1 MKKVRALLICL
12 VLLLCAVLLCS
23 CQDEG
28 GETTTAPS
36 TTTRPGGVTDKWTD
50 KDFGATTLKLQ
61 LSEYTDS
68 EFTSGGKK
76 YMQGPDNSSSDRVQ
90 NIVYTRNENAKSELN
105 LNISYYYI
113 NKGWSLASAEI
124 INTENGGSD
133 CPDMYCDMIYDMMIA
148 TMQGCFRNL
157 YTLTTAS
164 GKGNFEFTDENG
176 FLCDFMEGLSMSRDK
191 MYLIGSRYY
200 MDIVRA
206 MMVMPVNIDMYESKY
221 GDISEFYQDIIDGEW
236 TWDYLMK
243 VAKTVYNDKTG
254 DGTSMDDILGFVAE
268 TNGGMGASG
277 IMYSTALEIVDTE
290 VLSDGSYAFSYK
302 SDNPQLIA
310 IFTKIAEA
318 FSQDGIL
325 ACQTTGDQVG
335 AIRDKFAS
343 GTLVFG
349 GCIMMGSVEAE
360 TYQAMDQ
367 SFGLI
372 PIPKI
377 SNDNNYQY
385 NTLIHNV
392 GKCGAI
398 SLHTQRPEAISA
410 YIQYCTENSA
420 ELMNEYYNYAM
431 KYKYTSDA
439 GTAEMLDMI
448 YDNIVSIREKALED
462 IIGAQNSEA
471 GTYKWHSQLISDA
484 KDFKTNADQ
493 IGTVYTTAIQI
504 KQAVLENLRETW
516 KNLP

>member
-1 MKKVRALLICL
+1 MKKLRIFFVCF
-12 VLLLCAVLLCS
+12 VVLLCAVLLCS
-23 CQDEG
+23 CSDDN
-28 GETTTAPS
+28 TS
-36 TTTRPGGVTDKWTD
+36 TTQPAKTTQPGGTTDKWSG
-50 KDFGATTLKLQ
+50 KDFGGNTIKLQ

-68 EFTSGGKK
+68 EFNSGGKK

-90 NIVYTRNENAKSELN
+90 NIVYTRNENAKTELN
-105 LNISYYYI
+105 LNVNYYYI
-113 NKGWSLASAEI
+113 NKGWSLAAPEI
-124 INTENGGSD
+124 INTESGGSD

-148 TMQGCFRNL
+148 TMSGCFRNL
-157 YTLTTAS
+157 YTMTTDS
-164 GKGNFEFTDENG
+164 GKGNFDFTEDNGYLPEF
-176 FLCDFMEGLSMSRDK
+176 MQGLSMSRDK

-206 MMVMPVNIDMYESKY
+206 MMVMPVNLDMYESKY
-221 GDISEFYQDIIDGEW
+221 GDISQFYQDIIDGKW
-236 TWDYLMK
+236 TWDYLMNVSK
-243 VAKTVYNDKTG
+243 NVYNDKTG
-254 DGTSMDDILGFVAE
+254 DGNSIDDILGFAAE
-268 TNGGMGASG
+268 TATGMGASG
-277 IMYSTALEIVDTE
+277 IVYSTALEIVDTE
-290 VLSDGSYAFSYK
+290 VQSDGSYAFSYK
-302 SDNPQLIA
+302 SDNPELIK
-310 IFTKIAEA
+310 IFTKIAEV
-318 FSQDGIL
+318 FSTDGVL
-325 ACQTTGDQVG
+325 AVKSTGDQVG
-335 AIRDKFAS
+335 SIRDKFAS
-343 GTLVFG
+343 GSLVFG

-377 SNDNNYQY
+377 AEGEEYRY

-398 SLHTQRPEAISA
+398 SLHTQRPEAVSA

-448 YDNIVSIREKALED
+448 YENIVSIREKALED
-462 IIGAQNSEA
+462 IIASQNTQAGA
-471 GTYKWHSQLISDA
+471 YRWHLLLISDS

-504 KQAVLENLRETW
+504 KQAVLENLREKW
-516 KNLP
+516 KSLP